1 MSKKK
6 KNKRIRQ
13 SNGGSK
19 REFFNLD
26 LPENTKRKIYG
37 VIMFL
42 IAIIISFSFFD
53 KAGIGGGALMD
64 FFSYLIGRAVFI
76 LPLLFVLGGL
86 VFFSAKQ
93 ENRPKKEQKLVIVGI
108 FLCLLGITGIMELFG
123 SISAVAE
130 NYGGVLGR
138 ALSSPLINFLGNW
151 GAGVVFIAVVVI
163 GGIILCQSSQF
174 SILEAIKKMRKGRE
188 TETEEEVEEDEV
200 NPQIFQ
206 KTGNAEFRVKQ
217 ISQEKAP
224 KAKPVLQE
232 ARALFSRKP
241 KEEIA
246 EQDKIEDK
254 QEIAPESAY
263 RLPPLDLLE
272 KDSGVPNSG
281 DVRANSS
288 VIKRT
293 LQNFDISVE
302 MAEVNIGP
310 TVAQYTLKPAEGV
323 KLSRITALSNDLSM
337 ALATPSIRIEAP
349 IPGRSLVGIEIPN
362 SKRTKVGLKSLLE
375 YPEFQNSAAR
385 LLFALGRDAA
395 GNPVFDDIA
404 KMPHMIVAGS
414 TGSGKT
420 ICLNGIILS
429 LLYKNSPTYLRFIL
443 IDPKRV
449 EFPVYNDLPHL
460 LSPVVY
466 NAQKT
471 VDVLK
476 WLIGEM
482 ERRFDVLSENRVR
495 DIIGY
500 NEMVARQGAKGDEAL
515 EIMPYIVLI
524 IDELADVMAA
534 RGRDVEAGIVRLAQ
548 MSRAVG
554 IHLIL
559 ATQRPS
565 VEVITGLIKAN
576 VTSRIAFQVAS
587 QVDSRT
593 ILDLSGAEKL
603 LGSGDMLYISSN
615 TAKPKRAQGAYISE
629 KEVKKSVDFIKSQ
642 ISEQP
647 VSEILDDIGPK
658 EEGVTDIADV
668 KIGVPVP
675 PGLEE
680 AMAEPQE
687 QGLSEE
693 TEDDDPLYQEAKK
706 VVIESK
712 RASSSLLQRRL
723 RIGYAR
729 AARLID
735 ILEEKGVVGP
745 GEGAKP
751 REVFIKLEDEQD
763 EQGFVK
769 V

>member
-1 MSKKK
+1 
-6 KNKRIRQ
+6 
-13 SNGGSK
+13 
-19 REFFNLD
+19 
-26 LPENTKRKIYG
+26 
-37 VIMFL
+37 
-42 IAIIISFSFFD
+42 
-53 KAGIGGGALMD
+53 
-64 FFSYLIGRAVFI
+64 
-76 LPLLFVLGGL
+76 
-86 VFFSAKQ
+86 
-93 ENRPKKEQKLVIVGI
+93 
-108 FLCLLGITGIMELFG
+108 
-123 SISAVAE
+123 
-130 NYGGVLGR
+130 
-138 ALSSPLINFLGNW
+138 
-151 GAGVVFIAVVVI
+151 
-163 GGIILCQSSQF
+163 
-174 SILEAIKKMRKGRE
+174 
-188 TETEEEVEEDEV
+188 
-200 NPQIFQ
+200 
-206 KTGNAEFRVKQ
+206 
-217 ISQEKAP
+217 
-224 KAKPVLQE
+224 
-232 ARALFSRKP
+232 
-241 KEEIA
+241 
-246 EQDKIEDK
+246 
-254 QEIAPESAY
+254 
-263 RLPPLDLLE
+263 LDLLE
-272 KDSGVPNSG
+272 KDSGVPHSG
-281 DVRANSS
+281 DVRENS
-288 VIKRT
+288 VIIKRT

-349 IPGRSLVGIEIPN
+349 IPGRPLVGIEIPN
-362 SKRTKVGLKSLLE
+362 EKRTKVGLKSLLE
-375 YPEFQNSAAR
+375 YPEFQNSESH
-385 LLFALGRDAA
+385 LIFALGRDAA

-429 LLYKNSPTYLRFIL
+429 LLYKNSPTYLRFIM

-460 LSPVVY
+460 LTPIVY
-466 NAQKT
+466 SAQKT

-476 WLIGEM
+476 WLITEM
-482 ERRFDVLSENRVR
+482 ERRFDILSESKVR
-495 DIIGY
+495 NIIGY
-500 NEMVARQGAKGDEAL
+500 NQKVERQSPKQNSGDDAL
-515 EIMPYIVLI
+515 EPMPYIVLI

-587 QVDSRT
+587 QIDSRT
-593 ILDLSGAEKL
+593 ILDVSGAEKL
-603 LGSGDMLYISSN
+603 LGAGDMLYVSSN
-615 TAKPKRAQGAYISE
+615 TPRPKRAQGAYISE

-642 ISEQP
+642 SFEEP
-647 VSEILDDIGPK
+647 VSEILDEMEPK
-658 EEGVTDIADV
+658 EEGRTDIVDV
-668 KIGVPVP
+668 KTGVPVP
-675 PGLEE
+675 PGLEK
-680 AMAEPQE
+680 AMADRTE
-687 QGLSEE
+687 QDFSEE
-693 TEDDDPLYQEAKK
+693 SEDDDPLYKEAKK
-706 VVIESK
+706 IVIESK

-751 REVFIKLEDEQD
+751 REVYIKLEDEQEID
-763 EQGFVK
+763 EEGYMK

>member
-6 KNKRIRQ
+6 KNKKERQ
-13 SNGGSK
+13 NGEGGK
-19 REFFNLD
+19 REFFRFD
-26 LPENTKRKIYG
+26 LAEQTKRKIYG

-53 KAGIGGGALMD
+53 KAGIGGDALMK

-86 VFFSAKQ
+86 VFFNIKQ
-93 ENRPKKEQKLVIVGI
+93 ESGPKKEQKLIIGGI
-108 FLCLLGITGIMELFG
+108 FLCLLGITGMMGIY
-123 SISAVAE
+123 SAVRAVSE
-130 NYGGVLGR
+130 NYGGILGYF
-138 ALSSPLINFLGNW
+138 LSSPIIKFLGIW
-151 GAGVVFIAVVVI
+151 GGAVVFIAVVVI
-163 GGIILCQSSQF
+163 GAIILCQSLPF
-174 SILEAIKKMRKGRE
+174 SIFDIIKKRKG
-188 TETEEEVEEDEV
+188 TEEQEDEEELEVEV

-206 KTGNAEFRVKQ
+206 KTGDAEFKVKQ
-217 ISQEKAP
+217 IAQEKTQL
-224 KAKPVLQE
+224 AKPVLQE
-232 ARALFSRKP
+232 ARGLFSRKIKP
-241 KEEIA
+241 DAVK
-246 EQDKIEDK
+246 QDREEDK
-254 QEIAPESAY
+254 KEIAPESAY
-263 RLPPLDLLE
+263 CLPSLDLLE
-272 KDSGVPNSG
+272 RDSGVPFSG
-281 DVRANSS
+281 DVRANSAI
-288 VIKRT
+288 IKKT

-349 IPGRSLVGIEIPN
+349 IPGRPLVGIEIPN
-362 SKRTKVGLKSLLE
+362 KKRAKVGLKSLLE
-375 YPEFQNSAAR
+375 YPEFQNSSAH
-385 LLFALGRDAA
+385 LVFALGRDAA

-429 LLYKNSPTYLRFIL
+429 LIYKNSPTFLRFIM

-460 LSPVVY
+460 LSPVIY
-466 NAQKT
+466 SAQKT
-471 VDVLK
+471 IDVLK

-482 ERRFDVLSENRVR
+482 ERRFDVLSENKVR
-495 DIIGY
+495 NIIGY
-500 NEMVARQGAKGDEAL
+500 NEIAAKQAARQSAVDETL
-515 EIMPYIVLI
+515 EPMPYIVLI
-524 IDELADVMAA
+524 IDELADVMAS

-554 IHLIL
+554 IHLVL

-576 VTSRIAFQVAS
+576 ITSRIAFQVAS
-587 QVDSRT
+587 QIDSRT
-593 ILDLSGAEKL
+593 ILDVGGAEKL
-603 LGSGDMLYISSN
+603 LGSGDMLYVSSN
-615 TAKPKRAQGAYISE
+615 TARPKRVQGAYISE
-629 KEVKKSVDFIKSQ
+629 KEVKKAVDFIKSQ
-642 ISEQP
+642 ITDKPLSDISDAIEPGERKEAVPTGLETALAEQP
-647 VSEILDDIGPK
+647 AQDFSE
-658 EEGVTDIADV
+658 
-668 KIGVPVP
+668 
-675 PGLEE
+675 
-680 AMAEPQE
+680 
-687 QGLSEE
+687 S
-693 TEDDDPLYQEAKK
+693 EDDDPLYEEAKR

-735 ILEEKGVVGP
+735 VLEEKGVVGP

-751 REVFIKLEDEQD
+751 REVFVKLEGEQEVDE
-763 EQGFVK
+763 EGYMK